1 MCILSGMMFCADCGA
16 KLCQIRGKVWTHDK
30 EYFVCAT
37 DRKKKGMCSSYQIR
51 NVVVEQLLLEDLR
64 RVMSFAKDH
73 EQGFIRVVMNH
84 LEKELAKELSL
95 NQKGYEQAQGRIIT
109 LDKIIQKLYED
120 MCWVKSRRN
129 VFTRWRLNMKPNRK
143 LLRQRWLC

>member
-37 DRKKKGMCSSYQIR
+37 DRKKRYVQFVPDTKCCGGTA
-51 NVVVEQLLLEDLR
+51 LLEDLR

-73 EQGFIRVVMNH
+73 EQGFIRVVMNN

>member
-1 MCILSGMMFCADCGA
+1 MLTAGRSCVRSEEKSGHTTRNTSSVLPTA
-16 KLCQIRGKVWTHDK
+16 R
-30 EYFVCAT
+30 
-37 DRKKKGMCSSYQIR
+37 KGMCSSYQIR

-73 EQGFIRVVMNH
+73 EQGFIRVVMNN